1 MVNGHSEC
9 KNSQQP
15 FVNHSSKKEGS
26 AADDDESD
34 TSITSLKIDKDEK
47 CLNVSPK
54 NNEVRDFIYVRNLTK
69 KCTNSLI
76 CFIPTI

>member
-1 MVNGHSEC
+1 MVNGHSKC

-15 FVNHSSKKEGS
+15 FVNPSSKKGS
-26 AADDDESD
+26 AADGDESD

-54 NNEVRDFIYVRNLTK
+54 NIEVRDFIYVRNLTK